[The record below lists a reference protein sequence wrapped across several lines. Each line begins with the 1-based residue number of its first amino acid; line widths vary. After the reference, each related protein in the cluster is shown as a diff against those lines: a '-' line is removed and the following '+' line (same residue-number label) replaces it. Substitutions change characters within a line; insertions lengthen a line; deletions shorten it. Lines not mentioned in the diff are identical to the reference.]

1 MARKAGTIV
10 KAIGVDQS
18 TVMAT
23 PTVTTTNGK
32 KTVST
37 AMATEM
43 TIIME
48 TVTITVT
55 NFCGPL
61 IIQNRT

>member
-18 TVMAT
+18 MVMGTRMVTTMRGKAT
-23 PTVTTTNGK
+23 MTVTTGT
-32 KTVST
+32 TT
-37 AMATEM
+37 I

-48 TVTITVT
+48 MATITGI
-55 NFCGPL
+55 N
-61 IIQNRT
+61 